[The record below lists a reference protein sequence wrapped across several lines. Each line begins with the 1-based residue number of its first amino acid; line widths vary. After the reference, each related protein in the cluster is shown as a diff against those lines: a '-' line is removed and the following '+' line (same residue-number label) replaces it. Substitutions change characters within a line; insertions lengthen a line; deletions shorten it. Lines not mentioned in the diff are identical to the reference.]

1 MSITRESIWNL
12 YVKRNPCL
20 ASATSVR
27 LPTAQ
32 LRRMVEQAWDLATKA
47 AGESWRSPGGNGM
60 SVEDLPEFLRDAL
73 GRG

>member
-1 MSITRESIWNL
+1 MSTTRESIWAM
-12 YVKRNPCL
+12 YVERNPCL
-20 ASATSVR
+20 AAATSVR

-47 AGESWRSPGGNGM
+47 ANERGAQARPQATTD
-60 SVEDLPEFLRDAL
+60 DLPGFLRDAL

>member
-1 MSITRESIWNL
+1 MSTTRESIWAM
-12 YVKRNPCL
+12 YVQRNPCL

-32 LRRMVEQAWDLATKA
+32 LRRMVEQTWDLATKA
-47 AGESWRSPGGNGM
+47 ARERGAHARPPATTDD
-60 SVEDLPEFLRDAL
+60 DLPGFLRDAL